1 MAALLRRG
9 LRAAALLAGAPRR
22 AAAAWPGDPEP
33 PDAALEEAE
42 RCGAAGPGP
51 GRDRDRGR
59 GDPAAR
65 LQRLRRELG
74 EGRGAPERTLS
85 WQAMEQ
91 MRFLRRELPE
101 EWPLQRLA
109 QGFGVSPDVVRRVL
123 RGRGCPP
130 PHRRLRQDA
139 RALRAAASPRPPG
152 PAPHSGS
159 TGGGGRGHG
168 AARAGGGGRQ
178 ELRAGTGLPRAQRL
192 RLGHGSVPA
201 SGPAGCPRGARGR
214 GGGSGGSGAGSEQR
228 ALPGPCP
235 PLGAALR
242 RLLGERGPEEP

>member
-42 RCGAAGPGP
+42 RARRRRA
-51 GRDRDRGR
+51 
-59 GDPAAR
+59 AAR

-109 QGFGVSPDVVRRVL
+109 RGFGVSPDVVRRVL

-130 PHRRLRQDA
+130 PRRRLRQDA
-139 RALRAAASPRPPG
+139 RALRAAASPPPPG
-152 PAPHSGS
+152 PAPH
-159 TGGGGRGHG
+159 GGLEV
-168 AARAGGGGRQ
+168 RAPD
-178 ELRAGTGLPRAQRL
+178 GTLLYRLPRAW
-192 RLGHGSVPA
+192 GPGS
-201 SGPAGCPRGARGR
+201 
-214 GGGSGGSGAGSEQR
+214 Q
-228 ALPGPCP
+228 
-235 PLGAALR
+235 
-242 RLLGERGPEEP
+242 